1 MQTLSPALAAHLQ
14 AEVTSLATCW
24 QLTLRDGTI
33 MGFTD
38 YSRSITIEER
48 VYEAQTGFTPSAIVS
63 TNSFAVDNLAI
74 EGMIDSDVISREDI
88 IAGRFDFAEL
98 EVFVVNYNDVSQGL
112 LPLKRGLLGE
122 ISLSNGTF
130 VAEVR
135 GLTGVMASVTGNL
148 YAPSCRVKFGDNSCK
163 LNLEAYTVIG
173 EITGISSNRMFS
185 DSSREEEN
193 GYFTNGKITFTSGAN
208 AGLTMEV
215 KEYSTGSIMLVLPM
229 PYPVET
235 GDGYSMIAGCDK
247 SFSTC
252 IKRFDNAVNFRAE
265 PHVPG
270 MDRMLQTAVTR

>member
-1 MQTLSPALAAHLQ
+1 MQTLSPALSAHLQ

-38 YSRSITIEER
+38 YSSSITIEER

-63 TNSFAVDNLAI
+63 TNSFAVDNLDI
-74 EGMIDSDVISREDI
+74 EGMIDSDVITREDI

-98 EVFVVNYNDVSQGL
+98 EVFMVNYQDVSQGL
-112 LPLKRGLLGE
+112 LSLKRGWLGE
-122 ISLSNGTF
+122 LSLSNGKF

-135 GLTGVMASVTGNL
+135 GLTAVTASVTGNL
-148 YAPSCRVKFGDNSCK
+148 YTPSCRVKFGDNSCK

-173 EITGISSNRMFS
+173 EITGIISNRIFS

-208 AGLTMEV
+208 TGLTMEV
-215 KEYSTGSIMLVLPM
+215 KEYSTDSIMLVLPM

-252 IKRFDNAVNFRAE
+252 ITRFDNAVNFRAE

-270 MDRMLQTAVTR
+270 MDRMLQTAATS